1 MYLHAAVRRKKT
13 SWESSLCERA
23 KFPVS
28 KRILIQHDKL
38 RIKFKNNLLLNLYN
52 ILILICFNIG

>member
-1 MYLHAAVRRKKT
+1 MTNLVLNYQVFVITYCVNTNKKT

-28 KRILIQHDKL
+28 KRILIQSKQL
-38 RIKFKNNLLLNLYN
+38 
-52 ILILICFNIG
+52 